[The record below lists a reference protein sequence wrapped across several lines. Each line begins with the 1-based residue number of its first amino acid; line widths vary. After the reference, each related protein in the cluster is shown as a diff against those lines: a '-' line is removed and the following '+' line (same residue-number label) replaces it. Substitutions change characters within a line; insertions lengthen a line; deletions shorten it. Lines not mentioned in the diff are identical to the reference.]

1 MTRVRLTPAAATRF
15 PDLAGRTGTV
25 GTASLSAGKQ
35 VSVLIHWAGDHEP
48 RETWLPV
55 TDLVFEDGGPRSG
68 PECRARE
75 ADGSQPLDPSDPNAP
90 AP

>member
-1 MTRVRLTPAAATRF
+1 MTNRVRLTPAAATRF

-25 GTASLSAGKQ
+25 HEVVAGHWHRILWDDGGY
-35 VSVLIHWAGDHEP
+35 VWVLEA
-48 RETWLPV
+48 
-55 TDLVFEDGGPRSG
+55 DLLFEDGGPRSG

>member
-1 MTRVRLTPAAATRF
+1 MTNRVRLTPAAATRF

-25 GTASLSAGKQ
+25 AIGRHASLNADKQ
-35 VSVLIHWAGDHEP
+35 VSVLIHWNGDHEP

-55 TDLVFEDGGPRSG
+55 TDLVFD
-68 PECRARE
+68 E
-75 ADGSQPLDPSDPNAP
+75 AGLPPLDPSDPNAP